1 MNHKIDRQSLAVLAL
16 GWMVALITTLV

>member
-1 MNHKIDRQSLAVLAL
+1 MNHTIDRQSLAVLAL